1 MVPITA
7 AKAIIEEL
15 QEKLA
20 KEMKEEFSSHEFIEK
35 YAYRY
40 EEEYVERL
48 YQHKKD
54 HAFQTVHRQ
63 IGRFL
68 SENQEKLG
76 IEKTQRKENLNV
88 FGNETEVQYWKKK

>member
-20 KEMKEEFSSHEFIEK
+20 KEMKEEFSSPEFIE
-35 YAYRY
+35 
-40 EEEYVERL
+40 RL
-48 YQHKKD
+48 YKHKKD

>member
-1 MVPITA
+1 MIPITA

-15 QEKLA
+15 QKKLV

-40 EEEYVERL
+40 EEEYIERL
-48 YQHKKD
+48 YKHKKD